1 MKLHLDRFDGLN
13 AFTGYGD
20 GHVLINHRRHEASL
34 VVFPD
39 RLVDPWPV
47 LHPDDLTEA
56 SLAFLAAEPLEVL
69 LIGTGATMKLLHPK
83 LYRHITAAR
92 IGVEVMATPA
102 ACRTYNILL
111 GESRKVAAAIII
123 CA

>member
-1 MKLHLDRFDGLN
+1 MKLHLDRFDGQN

-20 GHVLINHRRHEASL
+20 GHVMINQRRHDTSL

-39 RLVDPWPV
+39 RLVDPWTV
-47 LHPDDLTEA
+47 RHADDLTEE
-56 SLAFLAAEPLEVL
+56 SLAFLATEPLEVL
-69 LIGTGATMKLLHPK
+69 LIGTGATMTLIHPK
-83 LYRHITAAR
+83 LYRQLAAAR

-111 GESRKVAAAIII
+111 GESRKVAAALII
-123 CA
+123 